1 MKEIFRLL
9 KLTLK
14 EKKRLMLGFLFSI
27 FVAFFTYVFVTLIQ
41 PIVDVMFLNKPQ
53 SEAGKDIL
61 TQLFFKHVYEGQ
73 EQLVWL
79 IPLML
84 VIVMFCRGLFTFLSS
99 YCMKYIGLKI
109 VKDMRNDLFERLV
122 YQSADF
128 FDRESTGD
136 LMSRITND
144 VDRVQEAVSGNMA
157 DFVRETCILAALLAF
172 IFIKSWQLA
181 LTSFVV
187 IPMAIIPLFIF
198 SKYLRKKGKQNQE
211 RISVLYRHLFET
223 ITGQRIVKA
232 FTMEKFE
239 LKKFFQATKNYF
251 KTNLKLVMIGSLAS
265 PFMEF
270 MGGVL
275 GAFILAVGA
284 HKISEGSLSP
294 GDFSSFLMAI
304 FMMFMP
310 IRRLSRAN
318 NAIQHGVAS
327 YERIKDILFSSPLVV
342 DVPGAYPM
350 PLIRGH
356 VKFHNVSFA
365 YNNNKPVLERISF
378 EIEPNEMIALVGLSG
393 GGKTTLVNL
402 ISRFYDPASGKITI
416 DGIDIREVTLKSLR
430 SQVGLVTQDIIL
442 FNDTVI
448 NNIAYGLEEVP
459 LKKIIRAAK
468 AAKAHEFI
476 RELPYGYESQIGEG
490 GGLLSSGQRQRLAI
504 ARALLKD
511 PPILILDEATS
522 ALDSESEK
530 LIQAALAN
538 VMKDRTTFVI
548 AHRLSTIRNASKIMV
563 IDQGKIA
570 EIGTHRE
577 LCRNN
582 GIYKKLYDLQFPE
595 EREEFT

>member
-1 MKEIFRLL
+1 
-9 KLTLK
+9 
-14 EKKRLMLGFLFSI
+14 
-27 FVAFFTYVFVTLIQ
+27 VFVTLIQ

-53 SEAGKDIL
+53 SEVGKDIL
-61 TQLFFKHVYEGQ
+61 TKLFFKHVYEGR

-99 YCMKYIGLKI
+99 YFMKYIGLKI

-128 FDRESTGD
+128 FDKESTGD

-187 IPMAIIPLFIF
+187 IPMAVIPLFIL

-211 RISVLYRHLFET
+211 RVSVLYRHLFET

-239 LKKFFQATKNYF
+239 LKKFCQATQNYF
-251 KTNLKLVMIGSLAS
+251 KTNLKLVMIGSFAS

-270 MGGVL
+270 MGGIL
-275 GAFILAVGA
+275 GAFILVVGA

-294 GDFSSFLMAI
+294 GDFSAFLMAI

-327 YERIKDILFSSPLVV
+327 YERIKDILFSNPLVV

-356 VKFHNVSFA
+356 VKFQNVSFA
-365 YNNNKPVLERISF
+365 YNNNNPVLEHISF
-378 EIEPNEMIALVGLSG
+378 EVEPNEMIALVGLSG
-393 GGKTTLVNL
+393 GGKTTLINL

-430 SQVGLVTQDIIL
+430 SQVGLVTQDLIL

-448 NNIAYGLEEVP
+448 NNIAYGLEDVP
-459 LKKIIRAAK
+459 LKNIIKAAK

-476 RELPYGYESQIGEG
+476 KELPYGYESQIGEG

-530 LIQAALAN
+530 LIQAALTN

-577 LCRNN
+577 LCLNN

-595 EREEFT
+595 RKEESA

>member
-9 KLTLK
+9 KLTLQ
-14 EKKRLMLGFLFSI
+14 EKKRLLLGFLFSI

-61 TQLFFKHVYEGQ
+61 TQLFFKHVYEGR

-99 YCMKYIGLKI
+99 YFMKYIGLKI

-122 YQSADF
+122 YQSSDF

-157 DFVRETCILAALLAF
+157 DFVRETFILAALLAF

-211 RISVLYRHLFET
+211 RISVLYRYLFET

-239 LKKFFQATKNYF
+239 LKKFFQATQNYF

-270 MGGVL
+270 MGGIL
-275 GAFILAVGA
+275 GAFILVVGA
-284 HKISEGSLSP
+284 RKISEGSLSP

-310 IRRLSRAN
+310 IRRISRAN

-327 YERIKDILFSSPLVV
+327 YERIKNILFSSPLVV

-356 VKFHNVSFA
+356 VKFQNVSFA

-378 EIEPNEMIALVGLSG
+378 EVEPNEMIALVGLSG
-393 GGKTTLVNL
+393 GGKTTLINL
-402 ISRFYDPASGKITI
+402 ISRFYDPTSGKITI

-430 SQVGLVTQDIIL
+430 SQVGLVTQDLIL
-442 FNDTVI
+442 FNDTVM

-476 RELPYGYESQIGEG
+476 KELPYGYESQIGEG

-530 LIQAALAN
+530 LIQVALAN

-570 EIGTHRE
+570 EIGTHME

-595 EREEFT
+595 RKEEST

>member
-1 MKEIFRLL
+1 
-9 KLTLK
+9 
-14 EKKRLMLGFLFSI
+14 
-27 FVAFFTYVFVTLIQ
+27 
-41 PIVDVMFLNKPQ
+41 
-53 SEAGKDIL
+53 
-61 TQLFFKHVYEGQ
+61 
-73 EQLVWL
+73 
-79 IPLML
+79 
-84 VIVMFCRGLFTFLSS
+84 
-99 YCMKYIGLKI
+99 
-109 VKDMRNDLFERLV
+109 
-122 YQSADF
+122 
-128 FDRESTGD
+128 
-136 LMSRITND
+136 MSRITND

-187 IPMAIIPLFIF
+187 IPMAVIPLFIL

-211 RISVLYRHLFET
+211 RVSVLYRHLFET

-239 LKKFFQATKNYF
+239 LKKFCQATQNYF
-251 KTNLKLVMIGSLAS
+251 KTNLKLVMIGSFAS

-270 MGGVL
+270 MGGIL
-275 GAFILAVGA
+275 GAFILVVGA

-294 GDFSSFLMAI
+294 GDFSAFLMAI

-342 DVPGAYPM
+342 NIPGAYPM

-356 VKFHNVSFA
+356 VKFQNVSFA
-365 YNNNKPVLERISF
+365 YNNNNPVLERISF
-378 EIEPNEMIALVGLSG
+378 EVEPNEMIALVGLSG
-393 GGKTTLVNL
+393 GGKTTLINL

-430 SQVGLVTQDIIL
+430 SQVGLVTQDLIL
-442 FNDTVI
+442 F
-448 NNIAYGLEEVP
+448 VP
-459 LKKIIRAAK
+459 LKKIIKAAK

-476 RELPYGYESQIGEG
+476 KELPYGYESQIGEG

-530 LIQAALAN
+530 LIQAALTN

-563 IDQGKIA
+563 IDKGKIA

-577 LCRNN
+577 LCLNN

-595 EREEFT
+595 RKEESA